1 MNSNKSY
8 FISFVKSDESWAKW
22 LLKILEAEG
31 HKVTLSDNAGKLP
44 QPNETLIALLSKAYI
59 DSEAGKDE
67 WITAYT
73 GDRKGSERAIIP
85 VRVENNVFPT
95 GLLSHRVF
103 IDIFGNISDEER
115 ARRLLSALSDE
126 KRELQESEY
135 QNIAEREIKTAHNLP
150 PAQDAPADAL
160 RELEETLLHDPHPVA
175 VLAGASARNAA
186 LSFAWKHIR
195 KYHTVWLVNAADEAG
210 LDLAYK
216 QIAGAKKL
224 PAHSGADE
232 IRDAVR
238 EWLEND
244 SGGLLVFDD
253 AQDLNLLETY
263 LPQEAR
269 GGIII
274 TVQNAGDASIL
285 MLENV
290 IINCA

>member
-1 MNSNKSY
+1 MKSY
-8 FISFVKSDESWAKW
+8 FISFVKGDESWAKW
-22 LLKILEAEG
+22 LVKILEAEG
-31 HKVTLSDNAGKLP
+31 HKATLSDNAGKLP
-44 QPNETLIALLSKAYI
+44 QPGETLIALISRAYL

-73 GDRKGSERAIIP
+73 GDRKGSDRAIIP
-85 VRVENNVFPT
+85 VRVENVLPE

-115 ARRLLSALSDE
+115 KRRLLAALSDE

-135 QNIAEREIKTAHNLP
+135 QNIAEGEIKTVHNLP
-150 PAQDAPADAL
+150 PAQDAPAEAL
-160 RELEETLLHDPHPVA
+160 RELEETLLQDSHPVA
-175 VLAGASARNAA
+175 VLAGADNAHNTA

-195 KYHTVWLVNAADEAG
+195 KYHTVWLLNAADEDG

-216 QIAGAKKL
+216 QIASAKKL
-224 PAHSGADE
+224 SALSGTDK
-232 IRDAVR
+232 IREAVR

-244 SGGLLVFDD
+244 SGYLLIFDE
-253 AQDLNLLETY
+253 AQDLNLLEMY
-263 LPQEAR
+263 LPQEMR

-274 TVQNAGDASIL
+274 NVKDAEDASIL
-285 MLENV
+285 MLENI

>member
-1 MNSNKSY
+1 MKSY
-8 FISFVKSDESWAKW
+8 FISFVKGDESWAKW
-22 LLKILEAEG
+22 IAKILETEG

-44 QPNETLIALLSKAYI
+44 QANETLIALLSKAYI

-85 VRVENNVFPT
+85 VRVENNVFPE

-126 KRELQESEY
+126 KKELQDSEY
-135 QNIAEREIKTAHNLP
+135 QNIAEGEIKTVHNLP
-150 PAQDAPADAL
+150 PAQDAPADVL
-160 RELEETLLHDPHPVA
+160 RELEETLLQDPHPVA
-175 VLAGASARNAA
+175 VLAGVNARNAA

-195 KYHTVWLVNAADEAG
+195 KYHTVWLVNAADETG

-216 QIAGAKKL
+216 QIATTKKL
-224 PAHSGADE
+224 PAQSGADE

-244 SGGLLVFDD
+244 SGGLLIFDG
-253 AQDLNLLETY
+253 AQDLNLLEMY

-274 TVQNAGDASIL
+274 TVKNAGDASIL

-290 IINCA
+290 IINCG